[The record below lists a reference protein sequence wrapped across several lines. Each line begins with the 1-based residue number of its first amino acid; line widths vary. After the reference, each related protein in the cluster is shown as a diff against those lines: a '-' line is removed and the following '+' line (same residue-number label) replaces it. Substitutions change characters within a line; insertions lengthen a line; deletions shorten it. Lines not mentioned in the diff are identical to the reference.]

1 MARHTPPPHSR
12 LKDEEKP
19 ASLLSHPD
27 RLCAPLPRSGFDAV
41 STTAQECKNPQRDL
55 PLGTLLS
62 LGICTALY
70 IVVSLLV
77 TGLVPYTEVL
87 RLI

>member
-1 MARHTPPPHSR
+1 M
-12 LKDEEKP
+12 KDEEKQAP
-19 ASLLSHPD
+19 LSSHTQIRGVVP
-27 RLCAPLPRSGFDAV
+27 PLPRSGFDAV

-77 TGLVPYTEVL
+77 TGLVPYTEV